1 MRGERQGIR
10 RSSDPRDRQAY
21 VIAGL
26 RRITGIAPVVV
37 PPAAVSE
44 ARRRPQA
51 TDTGFGNR
59 LRLERERRRIS
70 LTSIATNTK
79 IGLTLLQGL
88 ERDDVS
94 RWPSGIFRRSFI
106 RAYAEAIGLDA
117 DAISREF
124 FELFPDP
131 GEPPRVVPP
140 DPAPVTVRKA
150 SRDAVLR
157 LTLADPGATLARG
170 VLKTVLRRSAA
181 TALDLSALTAI
192 GAALFI
198 ALHQFW
204 IPIAI
209 ATLSYYVASIV
220 ILGNTPGMC
229 LMALAAS
236 DGAEQ
241 PLALL
246 SFLKAVMSAIRRAL
260 LFERVSR
267 PLDDSAAPDLQST
280 MPQDR
285 FSIS

>member
-1 MRGERQGIR
+1 MRGERRGIR

-21 VIAGL
+21 LIAGL
-26 RRITGIAPVVV
+26 RRITGIEPVV
-37 PPAAVSE
+37 PPAVSD

-70 LTSIATNTK
+70 LASIATNTK

-124 FELFPDP
+124 FEHFPDP
-131 GEPPRVVPP
+131 GEPPKVVSP
-140 DPAPVTVRKA
+140 DSAPVAVRKA
-150 SRDAVLR
+150 SGDAVLR

-170 VLKTVLRRSAA
+170 VLKTVLRRWAA
-181 TALDLSALTAI
+181 TALDLSVLSAI

-229 LMALAAS
+229 LMAPAAAS

-241 PLALL
+241 PLSLL

-267 PLDDSAAPDLQST
+267 PLDDSAAPDLQPT